1 MSRLNLEGLDAVWVS
16 ESIETLTFFFT
27 PGETKKDKKGN
38 VSYAKKKEG
47 NAVAPEQYLQVSRSE
62 EVGKQILAF
71 FLNEEKVAA
80 FEFTSQGIDFIPT
93 AKWSQPRMYICIPTD
108 LTFEYIVAESVSG
121 VFKQWLQ
128 SQRFENYLENQASD
142 STYTVDFVQ
151 LLLLLFAYLSNR
163 DKVNDKGNVE
173 IIQKGVDL
181 EAVAHTYLGL
191 LTKLHNSSPRAKKLF
206 PIRPLLASSTVD
218 SESVTPPVEKEA
230 EETEPT
236 VTPLPEENPP
246 EISESVQ
253 EDEVVDVD
261 VEPVSIT
268 PEVVDSVEEPT
279 ISEVVEEPQFAE
291 PEKNQKP
298 SRGKK
303 Q

>member
-27 PGETKKDKKGN
+27 PGETKKDKKGS

-47 NAVAPEQYLQVSRSE
+47 KAIVPEQYLQVSRSE
-62 EVGKQILAF
+62 ETGKQILAF

-108 LTFEYIVAESVSG
+108 LTFEYIVAESLSG

-181 EAVAHTYLGL
+181 EAVARTYMGL
-191 LTKLHNSSPRAKKLF
+191 LAKLHNSSPRAKKLF
-206 PIRPLLASSTVD
+206 PIRPLLAPITLD
-218 SESVTPPVEKEA
+218 QPIEENKEA
-230 EETEPT
+230 EPIVEVVPEDSALEIKEP
-236 VTPLPEENPP
+236 
-246 EISESVQ
+246 VQ
-253 EDEVVDVD
+253 EDEVVDV
-261 VEPVSIT
+261 E
-268 PEVVDSVEEPT
+268 SVEETEVTDIDSEPA
-279 ISEVVEEPQFAE
+279 ISEIAEEPQSAK
-291 PEKNQKP
+291 PERNQKP
-298 SRGKK
+298 SKGKK

>member
-38 VSYAKKKEG
+38 ISYAKKKEG
-47 NAVAPEQYLQVSRSE
+47 KAVAPEQYLQVSRSE
-62 EVGKQILAF
+62 EVGKQILSF
-71 FLNEEKVAA
+71 FLNEEKVAE

-108 LTFEYIVAESVSG
+108 LTFEYIIAESISG

-181 EAVAHTYLGL
+181 EAVARTYMGL
-191 LTKLHNSSPRAKKLF
+191 LAKLHNSSPRAKKLF
-206 PIRPLLASSTVD
+206 PIRPLL
-218 SESVTPPVEKEA
+218 SESVTPPVEKDV

-236 VTPLPEENPP
+236 ANPLPEENPS

-253 EDEVVDVD
+253 EDEVVNSVEEPVQETEVID
-261 VEPVSIT
+261 VES
-268 PEVVDSVEEPT
+268 EPT
-279 ISEVVEEPQFAE
+279 ISEIVEEFQSAE

-298 SRGKK
+298 LKGKK